1 MLVLSRKADQSIHI
15 GDAIRITVVRIRGN
29 RVKLGI
35 EAPGE
40 VSVLRGELVAPL
52 LEEPA
57 DAVLANPPSPL
68 VSRG

>member
-15 GDAIRITVVRIRGN
+15 GDEIRITVVRIRGN

-40 VSVLRGELVAPL
+40 VSVLRGEVGAPL
-52 LEEPA
+52 QEEPA

>member
-15 GDAIRITVVRIRGN
+15 GDEIRITVVRIRGN

>member
-15 GDAIRITVVRIRGN
+15 GDEIRITVVRIRGN

-52 LEEPA
+52 QEKPV

>member
-1 MLVLSRKADQSIHI
+1 MLSRKADQSIHI
-15 GDAIRITVVRIRGN
+15 GDEIRITVVRIRGN

-52 LEEPA
+52 QEEPA
-57 DAVLANPPSPL
+57 DAVLANPPSPW

>member
-15 GDAIRITVVRIRGN
+15 GDEIRITVVRIRGN

-52 LEEPA
+52 QEEPA

>member
-1 MLVLSRKADQSIHI
+1 MLVLRRKADQSIHI
-15 GDAIRITVVRIRGN
+15 GDEIRITVVRIRGN

>member
-15 GDAIRITVVRIRGN
+15 GDEIRITVVRIRGN

-40 VSVLRGELVAPL
+40 VSVLRGELVAPS

>member
-15 GDAIRITVVRIRGN
+15 GDEIRITVVRIRGN

-40 VSVLRGELVAPL
+40 VSGLRGELVAPL
-52 LEEPA
+52 QEEPA

>member
-15 GDAIRITVVRIRGN
+15 GDEIRITVVRIRGN
-29 RVKLGI
+29 RVKLGT

-52 LEEPA
+52 QEEPA